1 MTKFIQDSIREMKF
15 NLEFELKNR
24 SETNY
29 NGLAIATYK
38 RRLETALDADF
49 LLKEGEI
56 TEGEAE
62 TMVAEALSTI

>member
-1 MTKFIQDSIREMKF
+1 MTKFIQDSIKEMEF

-24 SETNY
+24 TETNY

-56 TEGEAE
+56 TENEAE
-62 TMVAEALSTI
+62 AMVAEAFSI

>member
-1 MTKFIQDSIREMKF
+1 MTKFIQDSIKEMEF

-24 SETNY
+24 TETNY

-56 TEGEAE
+56 TENEAE
-62 TMVAEALSTI
+62 AMVAEALSVI

>member
-1 MTKFIQDSIREMKF
+1 MTKFIKDSIKEMEF

-24 SETNY
+24 TETNY

-56 TEGEAE
+56 TENEAE
-62 TMVAEALSTI
+62 AMVAEAFSI